1 MCAQRTC
8 RLSSGGFGLSW
19 GFGLWWGRIR
29 AFVGRIRVLV
39 GQDSGLR
46 GEDFGED
53 LWDFVQLYGL

>member
-1 MCAQRTC
+1 M
-8 RLSSGGFGLSW
+8 
-19 GFGLWWGRIR
+19 
-29 AFVGRIRVLV
+29 GRIRVLV